1 MSEAMNFEELSAAD
15 VREEIIAPLLR
26 GLGYRSG
33 SQHNVIRN
41 QSLRYPRACWTGR
54 I

>member
-1 MSEAMNFEELSAAD
+1 MLFEPLVIDDLNEQD

-26 GLGYRSG
+26 HLGYRSTTKYNLLRE
-33 SQHNVIRN
+33 QL
-41 QSLRYPRACWTGR
+41 LRYPWL